1 MFTRSGRLTLVASVS
16 ITVALLAAFAAFS
29 LLSRPAPATIA
40 AEVAEH
46 LTGNG
51 LYAGVAVSE
60 ATLQLERAFPEP
72 CEGAARAALRQ
83 TIDLCSVSDVRLIF
97 DEEVDVGIVLVMG
110 EGGATERAEYCDGR
124 VIDGAVGMTTVL
136 WSDKAGFALGAL
148 EVTENLER
156 MQGQCP

>member
-1 MFTRSGRLTLVASVS
+1 M
-16 ITVALLAAFAAFS
+16 
-29 LLSRPAPATIA
+29 
-40 AEVAEH
+40 
-46 LTGNG
+46 
-51 LYAGVAVSE
+51 SE